1 MLCLKIWRVVLKK
14 NKTLVFISL
23 FLLSVFLGGFY
34 FYFDPNI
41 LYLLKGEK
49 DFSKLIMGIDFYIDK
64 KKFADAKKAMLFSSY
79 YANTEFKWL
88 ALAKRAKLWALN
100 TGDYHLMGEI
110 VNLGV
115 KVLPGNL
122 KLRALEVYS
131 KLKIGLLKDAYRI
144 ANEYLLNSEEY
155 QGLYDEVFIKNLS
168 SDNGILDFNKFID
181 KIYKE
186 KDARIFEEIGL
197 NLKNNAFLINSML
210 LYIEKKNIDSAKRI
224 LFKIK
229 EDKSFLK
236 ELAYISY
243 NLNDLD
249 YTISNLKSIK
259 NEEDPTLLFL
269 LADAYFKK
277 GDIKNAK
284 NEYLKLYTRFPDY
297 NVLVYLNLALIANSE
312 NDYKRAISYLNKANE
327 VFKDNK
333 IINYYLANIY
343 FGIKNYFKANE
354 ITANYKEDPLFFKL
368 YFALNYANSKYE
380 AKKSYLWRL
389 FYKTE
394 YNSSIAQFLA
404 WNLLL
409 YSDLKDLDLF
419 FRIYNFSEN
428 KQDWYDFYK
437 FYYFFLKRDF
447 ISSKKIIFDNK
458 SQKYMFGIYYNLGVL
473 SFSEKDYKEA
483 ERYFNKGISLL
494 PGSFY
499 DKDST
504 TPYEREL
511 VSKIYLKQGINYL
524 YLGKMEKGKESI
536 LASYSFYETDEG
548 RLYKNMID
556 TLRERKLNFD

>member
-1 MLCLKIWRVVLKK
+1 
-14 NKTLVFISL
+14 
-23 FLLSVFLGGFY
+23 
-34 FYFDPNI
+34 
-41 LYLLKGEK
+41 
-49 DFSKLIMGIDFYIDK
+49 MGIDFYIDR
-64 KKFADAKKAMLFSSY
+64 KKFADAKKAIRFSSY

-88 ALAKRAKLWALN
+88 ALIKRAKIWALN
-100 TGDYHLMGEI
+100 TGDYHLMGDI
-110 VNLGV
+110 VNLSV

-131 KLKIGLLKDAYRI
+131 KLKIGVLKDAYKI
-144 ANEYLLNSEEY
+144 ANQYLLNSEEY
-155 QGLYDEVFIKNLS
+155 RGLCDEVFMKNLS
-168 SDNGILDFNKFID
+168 VDNKVLDFDKFID
-181 KIYKE
+181 KIYRE
-186 KDARIFEEIGL
+186 KDARVFEEMGL
-197 NLKNNAFLINSML
+197 NLKNNAFLVNAML
-210 LYIEKKNIDSAKRI
+210 LYIEKKNIDAAKRI

-229 EDKSFLK
+229 EDKNFFK

-249 YTISNLKSIK
+249 FTISNLKFFK
-259 NEEDPTLLFL
+259 NGDDPALLFL

-284 NEYLKLYTRFPDY
+284 NEYLKLYTKFPDY
-297 NVLVYLNLALIANSE
+297 SVLVYLNLALIANNE
-312 NDYKRAISYLNKANE
+312 NDFKRAISYLNKANE
-327 VFKDNK
+327 VFKGNK
-333 IINYYLANIY
+333 IISYYLASIY
-343 FGIKNYFKANE
+343 LKIKNYFKANE
-354 ITANYKEDPLFFKL
+354 IVANYKEDPLFFKI
-368 YFALNYANSKYE
+368 YFALNYANSEYE

-389 FYKTE
+389 FYKTD

-419 FRIYNFSEN
+419 FKIYSFSGN

-437 FYYFFLKRDF
+437 FYYYFLKRDF
-447 ISSKKIIFDNK
+447 ISSKRIIFDSK
-458 SQKYMFGIYYNLGVL
+458 SPTYMFGIYYNLGVL

-494 PGSFY
+494 PSSFY
-499 DKDST
+499 DKDVNT
-504 TPYEREL
+504 HYEREL

-536 LASYSFYETDEG
+536 LTSYSFYKTDEG

>member
-1 MLCLKIWRVVLKK
+1 MKK
-14 NKTLVFISL
+14 NKTLVFILL

-34 FYFDPNI
+34 FYFNPNI
-41 LYLLKGEK
+41 LYFLRGEK
-49 DFSKLIMGIDFYIDK
+49 DFSKLIIEIDFYIDK
-64 KKFADAKKAMLFSSY
+64 KKFADAKKAIRFSSY

-88 ALAKRAKLWALN
+88 SLIKRAKVWALN
-100 TGDYHLMGEI
+100 TGDYHLMGDV
-110 VNLGV
+110 VNLSV

-144 ANEYLLNSEEY
+144 ANQYLLNNEEY
-155 QGLYDEVFIKNLS
+155 RGLYDEVFIKNLS
-168 SDNGILDFNKFID
+168 AENKVLDFNKFID
-181 KIYKE
+181 KIYRE
-186 KDARIFEEIGL
+186 KDARVFEEIGL
-197 NLKNNAFLINSML
+197 NLKNNAFLVNAML
-210 LYIEKKNIDSAKRI
+210 LYIEKKNMDAAKRI

-229 EDKSFLK
+229 EDKNFFK

-249 YTISNLKSIK
+249 FTISNLKFFK
-259 NEEDPTLLFL
+259 NEDDPTLLFL

-277 GDIKNAK
+277 GDINNAK
-284 NEYLKLYTRFPDY
+284 NEYLKLYTKFPDY
-297 NVLVYLNLALIANSE
+297 NVLVYLNLALIANNE
-312 NDYKRAISYLNKANE
+312 NDFKKAISYLNKANE
-327 VFKDNK
+327 LFKDNK

-343 FGIKNYFKANE
+343 FRTKNYFKANAIVE
-354 ITANYKEDPLFFKL
+354 NYKEDPLFFKI
-368 YFALNYANSKYE
+368 YFALNYANSEYE

-394 YNSSIAQFLA
+394 YNSGIAQFLA

-419 FRIYNFSEN
+419 FKIYNFSEN

-437 FYYFFLKRDF
+437 FYYYFLKRNF
-447 ISSKKIIFDNK
+447 TSSKRAIFDNK
-458 SQKYMFGIYYNLGVL
+458 SPKYMFGVYYNLGVL

-483 ERYFNKGISLL
+483 ERYFNEGVSLL
-494 PGSFY
+494 PSSFY
-499 DKDST
+499 DKDVST
-504 TPYEREL
+504 HYEREL
-511 VSKIYLKQGINYL
+511 ISKIYLKQGINYL

-536 LASYSFYETDEG
+536 LTSYSFCKTDQA

-556 TLRERKLNFD
+556 TLKERKLNFD

>member
-1 MLCLKIWRVVLKK
+1 MKK
-14 NKTLVFISL
+14 NKTLVFILL

-34 FYFDPNI
+34 FYFNPNV
-41 LYLLKGEK
+41 LYFLKGEK
-49 DFSKLIMGIDFYIDK
+49 DFSKLIIGIDFYIDR
-64 KKFADAKKAMLFSSY
+64 KKFDDAKKAIRFSSY

-88 ALAKRAKLWALN
+88 ALIKRAKIWALN
-100 TGDYHLMGEI
+100 TGDYHLMGDI
-110 VNLGV
+110 VNLSV

-131 KLKIGLLKDAYRI
+131 KLKIGVLKDAYKI
-144 ANEYLLNSEEY
+144 ANQYLLNSEEY
-155 QGLYDEVFIKNLS
+155 RGLYDEVFMKNLS
-168 SDNGILDFNKFID
+168 ADNKVLDFNKFID
-181 KIYKE
+181 KIYRE
-186 KDARIFEEIGL
+186 KDARVFEEMGL
-197 NLKNNAFLINSML
+197 NLKNNAFLVNAML
-210 LYIEKKNIDSAKRI
+210 LYIEKKNIDAAKRI

-229 EDKSFLK
+229 EDKNFFK

-249 YTISNLKSIK
+249 FTISNLKFFK
-259 NEEDPTLLFL
+259 NGDDPALLFL

-284 NEYLKLYTRFPDY
+284 NEYLKLYTKFPDY
-297 NVLVYLNLALIANSE
+297 SVLVYLNLALIANNE
-312 NDYKRAISYLNKANE
+312 NDFKRAISYLNKANE
-327 VFKDNK
+327 VFKGNK
-333 IINYYLANIY
+333 IISYYLASIY
-343 FGIKNYFKANE
+343 LKIKNYFKANE
-354 ITANYKEDPLFFKL
+354 IVANYKEDPLFFKI
-368 YFALNYANSKYE
+368 YFALNYANSEYE

-389 FYKTE
+389 FYKTD

-419 FRIYNFSEN
+419 FKIYSFSRN

-437 FYYFFLKRDF
+437 FYYYFLKRDF
-447 ISSKKIIFDNK
+447 ISSKRIIFDSK
-458 SQKYMFGIYYNLGVL
+458 SPTYMFGIYYNLGVL

-494 PGSFY
+494 PSSFY
-499 DKDST
+499 DKDVNT
-504 TPYEREL
+504 HYEREL

-536 LASYSFYETDEG
+536 LTSYSFYKTDEG

>member
-1 MLCLKIWRVVLKK
+1 MKK
-14 NKTLVFISL
+14 NKTLVFILL

-34 FYFDPNI
+34 FYFNPNV
-41 LYLLKGEK
+41 LYFLKGEK
-49 DFSKLIMGIDFYIDK
+49 DFSKLIIGIDFYIDR
-64 KKFADAKKAMLFSSY
+64 KKFDDAKKAIRFSSY

-88 ALAKRAKLWALN
+88 ALIKRAKIWALN
-100 TGDYHLMGEI
+100 TGDYHLMGDI
-110 VNLGV
+110 VNLSV

-131 KLKIGLLKDAYRI
+131 KLKIGVLKDAYKI
-144 ANEYLLNSEEY
+144 ANQYLLNSEEY
-155 QGLYDEVFIKNLS
+155 RGLYDEVFMKNLS
-168 SDNGILDFNKFID
+168 ADNKVLDFNKFID
-181 KIYKE
+181 KIYRE
-186 KDARIFEEIGL
+186 KDARVFEEMGL
-197 NLKNNAFLINSML
+197 NLKNNAFLVNAML
-210 LYIEKKNIDSAKRI
+210 LYIEKKNIDAAKRI

-229 EDKSFLK
+229 EDKNFFK

-249 YTISNLKSIK
+249 FTISNLKFFK
-259 NEEDPTLLFL
+259 NGDDPALLFL

-297 NVLVYLNLALIANSE
+297 SVLVYLNLALIANNE
-312 NDYKRAISYLNKANE
+312 NDFKRAISYLNKANE
-327 VFKDNK
+327 VFKGNK
-333 IINYYLANIY
+333 IISYYLASIY
-343 FGIKNYFKANE
+343 LKIKNYFKANE
-354 ITANYKEDPLFFKL
+354 IVANYKEDPLFFKI
-368 YFALNYANSKYE
+368 YFALNYANSEYE

-389 FYKTE
+389 FYKTD

-419 FRIYNFSEN
+419 FKIYSFSGN

-437 FYYFFLKRDF
+437 FYYYFLKRDF
-447 ISSKKIIFDNK
+447 ISSKRIIFDSK
-458 SQKYMFGIYYNLGVL
+458 SPTYMFGIYYNLGVL

-494 PGSFY
+494 PSSFY
-499 DKDST
+499 DKDVNT
-504 TPYEREL
+504 HYEREL

-536 LASYSFYETDEG
+536 LTSYSFYKTDEG

>member
-1 MLCLKIWRVVLKK
+1 MKK
-14 NKTLVFISL
+14 NKTLVFILL

-34 FYFDPNI
+34 LYFNPNV
-41 LYLLKGEK
+41 LYFLKGEK
-49 DFSKLIMGIDFYIDK
+49 DFSKLIIGIDFYIDR
-64 KKFADAKKAMLFSSY
+64 KKFDDAKKAIRFSSY

-88 ALAKRAKLWALN
+88 ALIKRAKIWALN
-100 TGDYHLMGEI
+100 TGDYHLMGDI
-110 VNLGV
+110 VNLSV

-131 KLKIGLLKDAYRI
+131 KLKIGVLKDAYKI
-144 ANEYLLNSEEY
+144 ANQYLLNSEEY
-155 QGLYDEVFIKNLS
+155 RGLYDEVFMKNLS
-168 SDNGILDFNKFID
+168 ADNKVLDFNKFID
-181 KIYKE
+181 KIYRE
-186 KDARIFEEIGL
+186 KDARVFEEMGL
-197 NLKNNAFLINSML
+197 NLKNNAFLVNAML
-210 LYIEKKNIDSAKRI
+210 LYIEKKNIDAAKRI

-229 EDKSFLK
+229 EDKNFFK

-249 YTISNLKSIK
+249 FTISNLKFFK
-259 NEEDPTLLFL
+259 NGDDPALLFL

-284 NEYLKLYTRFPDY
+284 NEYLKLYTKFPDY
-297 NVLVYLNLALIANSE
+297 SVLVYLNLALIANNE
-312 NDYKRAISYLNKANE
+312 NDFKRAISYLNKANE
-327 VFKDNK
+327 VFKGNK
-333 IINYYLANIY
+333 IISYYLASIY
-343 FGIKNYFKANE
+343 LKIKNYFKANE
-354 ITANYKEDPLFFKL
+354 IVANYKEDPLFFKI
-368 YFALNYANSKYE
+368 YFALNYANSEYE

-389 FYKTE
+389 FYKTD

-419 FRIYNFSEN
+419 FKIYSFSGN

-437 FYYFFLKRDF
+437 FYYYFLKRDF
-447 ISSKKIIFDNK
+447 ISSKRIIFDSK
-458 SQKYMFGIYYNLGVL
+458 SPTYMFGIYYNLGVL

-494 PGSFY
+494 PSSFY
-499 DKDST
+499 DKDVNT
-504 TPYEREL
+504 HYEREL

-536 LASYSFYETDEG
+536 LTSYSFYKTDEG

>member
-1 MLCLKIWRVVLKK
+1 MKK
-14 NKTLVFISL
+14 NKTLVFILL

-34 FYFDPNI
+34 FYFNPNV
-41 LYLLKGEK
+41 LYFLKGEK
-49 DFSKLIMGIDFYIDK
+49 DFSKLIIGIDFYIDR
-64 KKFADAKKAMLFSSY
+64 KKFDDAKKAIRFSSY

-88 ALAKRAKLWALN
+88 ALIKRAKIWALN
-100 TGDYHLMGEI
+100 TGDYHLMGDI
-110 VNLGV
+110 VNLSV

-131 KLKIGLLKDAYRI
+131 KLKIGVLKDAYKI
-144 ANEYLLNSEEY
+144 ANQYLLNSEEY
-155 QGLYDEVFIKNLS
+155 RGIYDEVFMKNLS
-168 SDNGILDFNKFID
+168 ADNKVLDFNKFID
-181 KIYKE
+181 KIYIE
-186 KDARIFEEIGL
+186 KDARVFEEMGL
-197 NLKNNAFLINSML
+197 NLKNNAFLVNAML
-210 LYIEKKNIDSAKRI
+210 LYIEKKNIDAAKRI

-229 EDKSFLK
+229 EDKNFFK

-249 YTISNLKSIK
+249 FTISNLKFFK
-259 NEEDPTLLFL
+259 NGDDPALLFL

-284 NEYLKLYTRFPDY
+284 NEYLKLYTKFPDY
-297 NVLVYLNLALIANSE
+297 SVLVYLNLALIANNE
-312 NDYKRAISYLNKANE
+312 NDFKRAISYLNKANE
-327 VFKDNK
+327 VFKGNK
-333 IINYYLANIY
+333 IISYYLASIY
-343 FGIKNYFKANE
+343 LKIKNYFKANE
-354 ITANYKEDPLFFKL
+354 IVANYKEDPLFFKI
-368 YFALNYANSKYE
+368 YFALNYANSEYE

-389 FYKTE
+389 FYKTD

-419 FRIYNFSEN
+419 FKIYSFSGN

-437 FYYFFLKRDF
+437 FYYYFLKRDF
-447 ISSKKIIFDNK
+447 ISSKRIIFDSK
-458 SQKYMFGIYYNLGVL
+458 SPTYMFGIYYNLGVL

-494 PGSFY
+494 PSSFY
-499 DKDST
+499 DKDVNT
-504 TPYEREL
+504 HYEREL

-536 LASYSFYETDEG
+536 LTSYSFYKTDEG

>member
-1 MLCLKIWRVVLKK
+1 MKK
-14 NKTLVFISL
+14 NKTLVFILL

-34 FYFDPNI
+34 FYFNPNV
-41 LYLLKGEK
+41 LYFLKGEK
-49 DFSKLIMGIDFYIDK
+49 DFSKLIIGIDFYIDR
-64 KKFADAKKAMLFSSY
+64 KKFDDAKKAIRFSSY

-88 ALAKRAKLWALN
+88 ALIKRAKIWALN
-100 TGDYHLMGEI
+100 TGDYHLMGDI
-110 VNLGV
+110 VNLSV

-131 KLKIGLLKDAYRI
+131 KLKIGVLKDAYKI
-144 ANEYLLNSEEY
+144 ANQYLLNSEEY
-155 QGLYDEVFIKNLS
+155 RGLYDEVFMKNLS
-168 SDNGILDFNKFID
+168 ADNKVLDFNKFID
-181 KIYKE
+181 KIYRE
-186 KDARIFEEIGL
+186 KDARVFEEMGL
-197 NLKNNAFLINSML
+197 NLKNNAFLVNAML
-210 LYIEKKNIDSAKRI
+210 LYIEKKNIDAAKRI

-229 EDKSFLK
+229 EDKNFFK

-249 YTISNLKSIK
+249 FTISNLKFFK
-259 NEEDPTLLFL
+259 NGDDPALLFL

-284 NEYLKLYTRFPDY
+284 NEYLKLYTKFPDY
-297 NVLVYLNLALIANSE
+297 SVLVYLNLALIANNE
-312 NDYKRAISYLNKANE
+312 NDFKRAISYLNKANE
-327 VFKDNK
+327 VFKGNK
-333 IINYYLANIY
+333 IISYYLASIY
-343 FGIKNYFKANE
+343 LKIKNYFKANE
-354 ITANYKEDPLFFKL
+354 IVANYKEDPLFFKI
-368 YFALNYANSKYE
+368 YFALNYANSEYE

-389 FYKTE
+389 FYKTD

-409 YSDLKDLDLF
+409 HSDLKDLDLF
-419 FRIYNFSEN
+419 FKIYSFSGN

-437 FYYFFLKRDF
+437 FYYYFLKRDF
-447 ISSKKIIFDNK
+447 ISSKRIIFDSK
-458 SQKYMFGIYYNLGVL
+458 SPTYMFGIYYNLGVL

-494 PGSFY
+494 PSSFY
-499 DKDST
+499 DKDVNT
-504 TPYEREL
+504 HYEREL

-536 LASYSFYETDEG
+536 LTSYSFYKTDEG

>member
-1 MLCLKIWRVVLKK
+1 MKK
-14 NKTLVFISL
+14 NKTLVFILL

-34 FYFDPNI
+34 FYFNPNI
-41 LYLLKGEK
+41 LYFLRGEK
-49 DFSKLIMGIDFYIDK
+49 DFSKLIIEIDFYIDK
-64 KKFADAKKAMLFSSY
+64 KKFADAKKAIRFSSY

-88 ALAKRAKLWALN
+88 SLIKRAKVWALN
-100 TGDYHLMGEI
+100 TGDYYLMGDV
-110 VNLGV
+110 VNLSV

-144 ANEYLLNSEEY
+144 ANQYLLNSEEY
-155 QGLYDEVFIKNLS
+155 RGLYDEVFIKNLS
-168 SDNGILDFNKFID
+168 ADNKVLDFSKFID
-181 KIYKE
+181 KIYRE
-186 KDARIFEEIGL
+186 KDARVFEEIGL
-197 NLKNNAFLINSML
+197 NLKNNAFLVNAML
-210 LYIEKKNIDSAKRI
+210 LYIEKKNMDAAKRI

-229 EDKSFLK
+229 EDKNFFK

-249 YTISNLKSIK
+249 FTISNLKFFK
-259 NEEDPTLLFL
+259 NEDDPTLLFL

-277 GDIKNAK
+277 GDINNAK
-284 NEYLKLYTRFPDY
+284 NEYLKLYTKSPDY
-297 NVLVYLNLALIANSE
+297 NVLVYLNLALIANNE
-312 NDYKRAISYLNKANE
+312 NDFKKAISYLNKANE
-327 VFKDNK
+327 LFKDNK
-333 IINYYLANIY
+333 IINYYLASIY
-343 FGIKNYFKANE
+343 FRTKNYLKANAIVE
-354 ITANYKEDPLFFKL
+354 NYKEDPLFFKI
-368 YFALNYANSKYE
+368 YFALNYANSEYE

-394 YNSSIAQFLA
+394 YNSGIAQFLA

-419 FRIYNFSEN
+419 FKIYNFSEN

-437 FYYFFLKRDF
+437 FYYYFLKRNF
-447 ISSKKIIFDNK
+447 TSSKRAIFDNK
-458 SQKYMFGIYYNLGVL
+458 SPKYMFGVYYNLGVL

-483 ERYFNKGISLL
+483 ERYFNEGVSLL
-494 PGSFY
+494 PSSFY
-499 DKDST
+499 DKDAST
-504 TPYEREL
+504 HYEREL
-511 VSKIYLKQGINYL
+511 ISKIYLKQGINYL

-536 LASYSFYETDEG
+536 LTSYSFCKTDQA

>member
-1 MLCLKIWRVVLKK
+1 MKK
-14 NKTLVFISL
+14 NKTLVFILL

-34 FYFDPNI
+34 FYFNPNV
-41 LYLLKGEK
+41 LYFLKGEK
-49 DFSKLIMGIDFYIDK
+49 DFSKLIIGIDFYIDR
-64 KKFADAKKAMLFSSY
+64 KKFDDAKKAIRFSSY

-88 ALAKRAKLWALN
+88 ALIKRAKIWALN
-100 TGDYHLMGEI
+100 TGDYHLMGDI
-110 VNLGV
+110 VNLSV

-131 KLKIGLLKDAYRI
+131 KLKIGVLKDAYKI
-144 ANEYLLNSEEY
+144 ANQYLLNSEEY
-155 QGLYDEVFIKNLS
+155 RGLYDEVFMKNLS
-168 SDNGILDFNKFID
+168 ADNKVLDFNKFID
-181 KIYKE
+181 KIYRE
-186 KDARIFEEIGL
+186 KDARVFEEMGL
-197 NLKNNAFLINSML
+197 NLKNNAFLVNAML
-210 LYIEKKNIDSAKRI
+210 LYIEKKNIDAAKRI

-229 EDKSFLK
+229 EDKNFFK

-243 NLNDLD
+243 SLNDLD
-249 YTISNLKSIK
+249 FTISNLKFFK
-259 NEEDPTLLFL
+259 NGDDPALLFL

-284 NEYLKLYTRFPDY
+284 NEYLKLYTKFPDY
-297 NVLVYLNLALIANSE
+297 SVLVYLNLALIANNE
-312 NDYKRAISYLNKANE
+312 NDFKRAISYLNKANE
-327 VFKDNK
+327 VFKGNK
-333 IINYYLANIY
+333 IISYYLASIY
-343 FGIKNYFKANE
+343 LKIKNYFKANE
-354 ITANYKEDPLFFKL
+354 IVANYKEDPLFFKI
-368 YFALNYANSKYE
+368 YFALNYANSEYE

-389 FYKTE
+389 FYKTD

-419 FRIYNFSEN
+419 FKIYSFSGN

-437 FYYFFLKRDF
+437 FYYYFLKRDF
-447 ISSKKIIFDNK
+447 ISSKRIIFDSK
-458 SQKYMFGIYYNLGVL
+458 SPTYMFGIYYNLGVL

-494 PGSFY
+494 PSSFY
-499 DKDST
+499 DKDVNT
-504 TPYEREL
+504 HYEREL

-536 LASYSFYETDEG
+536 LTSYSFYKTDEG

>member
-1 MLCLKIWRVVLKK
+1 MLCLKIWRIVLKK
-14 NKTLVFISL
+14 NKTLVFILL
-23 FLLSVFLGGFY
+23 FLLSVFSGGFY
-34 FYFDPNI
+34 FYFNPNI
-41 LYLLKGEK
+41 LYFLKGEK
-49 DFSKLIMGIDFYIDK
+49 DFSKLIIGIDFYIDK
-64 KKFADAKKAMLFSSY
+64 KKFSDVKKAIRFSSY

-88 ALAKRAKLWALN
+88 ALIKRAKVWALN
-100 TGDYHLMGEI
+100 TGDYHLMEDI
-110 VNLGV
+110 VNLSV

-131 KLKIGLLKDAYRI
+131 KLKIGSLKDAYRI
-144 ANEYLLNSEEY
+144 ANQYLLNSEEY
-155 QGLYDEVFIKNLS
+155 QSLYDEVFIKNLS
-168 SDNGILDFNKFID
+168 SDNNVLDFNKFIN
-181 KIYKE
+181 KIYRE
-186 KDARIFEEIGL
+186 KDPRVFEEIGL
-197 NLKNNAFLINSML
+197 NLKNNAFLVNAML
-210 LYIEKKNIDSAKRI
+210 LHIEKKNIDAAKRI

-229 EDKSFLK
+229 EDKNFLK

-249 YTISNLKSIK
+249 FTISNLKLLK
-259 NEEDPTLLFL
+259 NEDDPTLLFL

-277 GDIKNAK
+277 GDIKSAK
-284 NEYLKLYTRFPDY
+284 NEYLKLYTKFPDY
-297 NVLVYLNLALIANSE
+297 NVLVYLNLALIANNE
-312 NDYKRAISYLNKANE
+312 NDFKRAISYLNKANE
-327 VFKDNK
+327 LFKDNK

-343 FGIKNYFKANE
+343 FKIKNYFKANE
-354 ITANYKEDPLFFKL
+354 IIANYKEDPLFFKI
-368 YFALNYANSKYE
+368 YFALNYANSEYE

-394 YNSSIAQFLA
+394 YNPIIAQVLA

-419 FRIYNFSEN
+419 FKIYNFSEN
-428 KQDWYDFYK
+428 RQDWYDFYK
-437 FYYFFLKRDF
+437 FYYYFLKRDF
-447 ISSKKIIFDNK
+447 AGSKRVIFDNK

-473 SFSEKDYKEA
+473 SFSKKDYKEA

-494 PGSFY
+494 PSSFY
-499 DKDST
+499 DKDAST
-504 TPYEREL
+504 HYEREL

-536 LASYSFYETDEG
+536 LASYSFYKTDEG

>member
-1 MLCLKIWRVVLKK
+1 MKK
-14 NKTLVFISL
+14 NKTLVFILL

-34 FYFDPNI
+34 FYFNPNI
-41 LYLLKGEK
+41 LYFLRGEK
-49 DFSKLIMGIDFYIDK
+49 DFSKLIIGIDFYIDK
-64 KKFADAKKAMLFSSY
+64 KKFADAKKAIRFSSY

-88 ALAKRAKLWALN
+88 SLIKRAKVWALN
-100 TGDYHLMGEI
+100 TGDYHLM
-110 VNLGV
+110 VDVTNLSV

-131 KLKIGLLKDAYRI
+131 KLKIGLLKDAYKI
-144 ANEYLLNSEEY
+144 ANQYLLNNEEY
-155 QGLYDEVFIKNLS
+155 RGLYDEVFIKNLS
-168 SDNGILDFNKFID
+168 ADNKVLDFNKFID
-181 KIYKE
+181 KIYRE
-186 KDARIFEEIGL
+186 KDARVFEEIGL
-197 NLKNNAFLINSML
+197 NLKNNAFLVNAML
-210 LYIEKKNIDSAKRI
+210 LYIEKKNMDAAKRI

-229 EDKSFLK
+229 EDKNFFK

-249 YTISNLKSIK
+249 FTISNLKFFK
-259 NEEDPTLLFL
+259 NEDDPTLLFL

-277 GDIKNAK
+277 GDINNAK
-284 NEYLKLYTRFPDY
+284 NEYLKLYTKFPDY
-297 NVLVYLNLALIANSE
+297 NVLVYLNLALIANNE
-312 NDYKRAISYLNKANE
+312 NDFKKAISYLNKANE
-327 VFKDNK
+327 LFKDNK
-333 IINYYLANIY
+333 IISYYLANIY
-343 FGIKNYFKANE
+343 FRIKNYFKANE
-354 ITANYKEDPLFFKL
+354 IIANYKEDPLFFKI
-368 YFALNYANSKYE
+368 YFALNYANSEYE

-394 YNSSIAQFLA
+394 YNSRIAQFLA

-419 FRIYNFSEN
+419 FKIYNFSEN

-437 FYYFFLKRDF
+437 FYYYFLKRNF
-447 ISSKKIIFDNK
+447 TSSKRVIFDNK
-458 SQKYMFGIYYNLGVL
+458 SQKYMFGVYYNLGVL

-483 ERYFNKGISLL
+483 ERYFNKGVSLL
-494 PGSFY
+494 PSSFY
-499 DKDST
+499 DKDAST
-504 TPYEREL
+504 HYECEL

-536 LASYSFYETDEG
+536 LTSYSFCKTDQG

>member
-1 MLCLKIWRVVLKK
+1 MKK
-14 NKTLVFISL
+14 NKTLVFILL

-34 FYFDPNI
+34 FYFNPNV
-41 LYLLKGEK
+41 LYFLKGEK
-49 DFSKLIMGIDFYIDK
+49 DFSKLIIGIDFYIDR
-64 KKFADAKKAMLFSSY
+64 KKFDDAKKAIRFSSY

-88 ALAKRAKLWALN
+88 ALIKRAKIWALN
-100 TGDYHLMGEI
+100 TGDYHLMGDI
-110 VNLGV
+110 VNLSV

-131 KLKIGLLKDAYRI
+131 KLKIGVLKDAYKI
-144 ANEYLLNSEEY
+144 ANQYLLNSEEY
-155 QGLYDEVFIKNLS
+155 RGLYDEVFMKNLS
-168 SDNGILDFNKFID
+168 ADNKVLDFNKFID
-181 KIYKE
+181 KIYRE
-186 KDARIFEEIGL
+186 KDARVFEEMGL
-197 NLKNNAFLINSML
+197 NLKNNAFLVNAML
-210 LYIEKKNIDSAKRI
+210 LYIEKKNIDAAKRI

-229 EDKSFLK
+229 EDKNFFK

-249 YTISNLKSIK
+249 FTISNLKFFK
-259 NEEDPTLLFL
+259 NGDDPALLFL

-284 NEYLKLYTRFPDY
+284 NEYLKLYTKFPDY
-297 NVLVYLNLALIANSE
+297 SVLVYLNLALIANNE
-312 NDYKRAISYLNKANE
+312 NDFKRAISYLNKANE
-327 VFKDNK
+327 VFKGNK
-333 IINYYLANIY
+333 IISYYLASIY
-343 FGIKNYFKANE
+343 LKIKNYFKVNE
-354 ITANYKEDPLFFKL
+354 IVANYKEDPLFFKI
-368 YFALNYANSKYE
+368 YFALNYANSEYE

-389 FYKTE
+389 FYKTD

-419 FRIYNFSEN
+419 FKIYSFSGN

-437 FYYFFLKRDF
+437 FYYYFLKRDF
-447 ISSKKIIFDNK
+447 ISSKRIIFDSK
-458 SQKYMFGIYYNLGVL
+458 SPTYMFGIYYNLGVL

-494 PGSFY
+494 PSSFY
-499 DKDST
+499 DKDVNT
-504 TPYEREL
+504 HYEREL

-536 LASYSFYETDEG
+536 LTSYSFYKTDEG